1 MKSGDAVTNYT
12 ILLIKIINFTKTKVL
27 GCMDRLGDKDR
38 YDKLISKENVLK
50 VLNNWIICK
59 FYKVKCGQNKTGA
72 IQTRTCTKI
81 RASEVGSSA
90 IEEWASS
97 SDRSH
102 SPCAAW

>member
-1 MKSGDAVTNYT
+1 MKSGNAVTNNT
-12 ILLIKIINFTKTKVL
+12 ILLIKVVNFTKTKVL

-38 YDKLISKENVLK
+38 YDKLISKEK
-50 VLNNWIICK
+50 FLNFWIICK
-59 FYKVKCGQNKTGA
+59 FYKVKCVQNKTGA
-72 IQTRTCTKI
+72 IQTRTSTKI
-81 RASEVGSSA
+81 RASGVGSSA

>member
-1 MKSGDAVTNYT
+1 MKSGNAVTNNT
-12 ILLIKIINFTKTKVL
+12 ILLIKVVNFTKTKVL

-38 YDKLISKENVLK
+38 YDKLISKEK
-50 VLNNWIICK
+50 FLNFWIICK
-59 FYKVKCGQNKTGA
+59 LYKVKCVKNKTGA
-72 IQTRTCTKI
+72 IQTRTSTKI
-81 RASEVGSSA
+81 RASGVGSSA